1 MGGSPKSNH
10 RTVLLGRMLKN
21 RVKRLKAIVKEQEDM
36 IKELVEYVAK
46 QDMEFEKKIDKNLLH
61 QLYDYD
67 ILEATTE
74 SEEDDN
80 SINEDTNW
88 FK

>member
-10 RTVLLGRMLKN
+10 RTVLVGRMLKN

-80 SINEDTNW
+80 SINEDTN
-88 FK
+88 

>member
-80 SINEDTNW
+80 SINEDTN
-88 FK
+88 

>member
-61 QLYDYD
+61 QLYDHD

-80 SINEDTNW
+80 SINEDTN
-88 FK
+88 